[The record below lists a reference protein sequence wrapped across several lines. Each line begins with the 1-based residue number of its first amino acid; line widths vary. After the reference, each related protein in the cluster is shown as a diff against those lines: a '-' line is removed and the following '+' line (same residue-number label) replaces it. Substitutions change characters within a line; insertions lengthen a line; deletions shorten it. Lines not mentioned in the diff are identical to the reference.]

1 MLIIKRALF
10 SLIIT
15 LLLTISQSVSA
26 IEKEYALKA
35 GFLFNFARYGEWHNT
50 HARTATSFT
59 LCSPDV
65 NFIDIA
71 STVLKGRAVNEL
83 PIKSVEVSLTETN
96 LNQCNILFITSDTL
110 EAWQQ
115 LNNKHLAD
123 VMIVGETDNFIQQGG
138 HIRFFLSGGKI
149 RFEVSPDRLTLSGIT
164 MSSKVLRL
172 GRVVND

>member
-1 MLIIKRALF
+1 MLII
-10 SLIIT
+10 
-15 LLLTISQSVSA
+15 SQSASA

-35 GFLFNFARYGEWHNT
+35 GFLFNFARYGEWNNHSN
-50 HARTATSFT
+50 TATSFT
-59 LCSPDV
+59 LCSPDSS
-65 NFIDIA
+65 FINT
-71 STVLKGRAVNEL
+71 SRTVLSGRKVNKL
-83 PIKSVEVSLTETN
+83 PIKNIEVILTESDLT
-96 LNQCNILFITSDTL
+96 LCDILFITADTL
-110 EAWQQ
+110 ESWQQ
-115 LNNKHLAD
+115 SNNKHLSD